1 MAKNIK
7 KVAIDPDPVYDSL
20 IVAKLINYIMKKGKK
35 SIARD
40 IVYGAFKII
49 ETKTKRNPVEVFE
62 QAMDNAAPVLEIR
75 PRRIGGANYQVPV
88 ETKGERKTALALRWI
103 IAAAKSG
110 KGKPMAQ
117 KLATEIT
124 EAANNAGAAVRK
136 KEAMHKM
143 AEANR
148 AFAHFA

>member
-1 MAKNIK
+1 MAKKTK
-7 KVAIDPDPVYDSL
+7 KIELQPDPIYQSVL
-20 IVAKLINYIMKKGKK
+20 VAKLINYVMRQGKK

-40 IVYGAFKII
+40 IVYNAFKLT
-49 ETKTKRNPVEVFE
+49 ETKMKRNPVEIFE
-62 QAMDNAAPVLEIR
+62 QAMDNTCPIIEIR

-103 IAAAKSG
+103 IGAAKSG

-117 KLATEIT
+117 KLAFEIM
-124 EAANNAGAAVRK
+124 EAANNTGTAVKK